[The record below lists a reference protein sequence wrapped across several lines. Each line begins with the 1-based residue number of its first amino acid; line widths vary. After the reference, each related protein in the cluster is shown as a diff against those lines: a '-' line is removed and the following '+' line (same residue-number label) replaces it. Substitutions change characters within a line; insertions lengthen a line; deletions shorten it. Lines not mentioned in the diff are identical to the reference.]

1 MEDYTLVERPPSVEE
16 YQRLRDS
23 TDWDPLDD
31 EVVEKGLQNTLF
43 SVCAVIHDEVIGCGR
58 IIGDGSMYFYIQDV
72 IVLPQ
77 FQGRGIGT
85 HIMSALLDYLKT
97 HAKNNSFIGLMAA
110 KGTSGFY
117 ERHGFKRRPPDAP
130 GMFLIWRHDG

>member
-97 HAKNNSFIGLMAA
+97 HAKNNSFIGLRAA

-117 ERHGFKRRPPDAP
+117 ERHGFERRPPDAP